1 MKAAEMGIT
10 NRNTMVVPC
19 MVKAALYSA
28 AVRKVLSAE
37 ESWIRNRRASS
48 PPTRKKTK
56 AA

>member
-1 MKAAEMGIT
+1 MKAAEIGMT

-28 AVRKVLSAE
+28 AVRKVLSAD
-37 ESWIRNRRASS
+37 ESWIRSKSASR
-48 PPTRKKTK
+48 PPTKKKMK